1 MMLASSALG
10 FAPMA
15 PATTVSTAARAAAP
29 AMETKADMVALA
41 EKLNPIVGF
50 WCVHRPAACAPLGW
64 PAAGCGARAA
74 SLTAATPAT
83 AQGPDEPLRVRPVEP
98 G

>member
-29 AMETKADMVALA
+29 AMETKADLVALSK
-41 EKLNPIVGF
+41 ELNPIVGF
-50 WCVHRPAACAPLGW
+50 WCVHRPGGLCPTGL
-64 PAAGCGARAA
+64 AGG
-74 SLTAATPAT
+74 
-83 AQGPDEPLRVRPVEP
+83 RVRRASGLADGCHPRHRA
-98 G
+98 GTR

>member
-29 AMETKADMVALA
+29 AMETKADLVALSK
-41 EKLNPIVGF
+41 ELNPIVGF
-50 WCVHRPAACAPLGW
+50 WCVHRP
-64 PAAGCGARAA
+64 
-74 SLTAATPAT
+74 
-83 AQGPDEPLRVRPVEP
+83 QRPVPHWAGGRPDAARERP
-98 G
+98 R

>member
-50 WCVHRPAACAPLGW
+50 WCVHRP
-64 PAAGCGARAA
+64 
-74 SLTAATPAT
+74 
-83 AQGPDEPLRVRPVEP
+83 QRPVPHWAGGRPDAARERLL
-98 G
+98 

>member
-29 AMETKADMVALA
+29 AMETKADLVALSK
-41 EKLNPIVGF
+41 ELNPIVGF
-50 WCVHRPAACAPLGW
+50 WCAPRPGSLLPHWAGRRPGAA
-64 PAAGCGARAA
+64 R
-74 SLTAATPAT
+74 
-83 AQGPDEPLRVRPVEP
+83 ERPR
-98 G
+98 